1 MGFKVAFGI
10 NDFKLY
16 LDFVQEGVL
25 MKSFVYL
32 DMDTVNSYIAQI
44 DDGLRTLQTKTTQL
58 SNEKK
63 KQQSH
68 SLDGE
73 GDADFT
79 VLGKG
84 IEAKIDYIYNRLSSN
99 TYSKLYSDVE
109 TKVLHDNA
117 FRQVMEHLSKNCL
130 IASGNPK
137 IGEFIDIEGDIHL
150 LDLEY
155 YKSLFNEDDF
165 IKLINA
171 PKKEE
176 VNKVFEGLVDE
187 ENSKHNRDTRRS
199 TEYRNAI
206 KEIENKKRQALNDI
220 DVGIT
225 ELRNQ
230 LELLLKLFPYK
241 LLMSV
246 DNYIAVFDEK
256 YLRDDI
262 QKAPFKYGGRVHLV
276 GYVTNTTS
284 VNEKSSIF
292 SGPMDMINGMIK
304 TLFDAEKELYIVHP
318 IAIYYE

>member
-1 MGFKVAFGI
+1 
-10 NDFKLY
+10 
-16 LDFVQEGVL
+16 
-25 MKSFVYL
+25 MK
-32 DMDTVNSYIAQI
+32 N
-44 DDGLRTLQTKTTQL
+44 
-58 SNEKK
+58 
-63 KQQSH
+63 
-68 SLDGE
+68 
-73 GDADFT
+73 
-79 VLGKG
+79 
-84 IEAKIDYIYNRLSSN
+84 
-99 TYSKLYSDVE
+99 
-109 TKVLHDNA
+109 
-117 FRQVMEHLSKNCL
+117 
-130 IASGNPK
+130 
-137 IGEFIDIEGDIHL
+137 
-150 LDLEY
+150 
-155 YKSLFNEDDF
+155 
-165 IKLINA
+165 
-171 PKKEE
+171 KKEE